1 MTGFRIRSVPLMAL
15 LFASSAGI
23 LFCQG
28 PAITSLSPSS
38 VSAGASAFTLTV
50 TGSGFGSGAV
60 VQWNGAAVVTTFA
73 SATQLTAAIPA
84 MFVASV
90 GTVTI
95 TVRSSGNTS
104 NGSPFV
110 ISPPPA
116 ITSLNPSSAT
126 AGGAAFTLTVNGSNF
141 ITGAVVR
148 WNTTVL
154 TTNVVGP
161 TQLTAAVPAALI
173 ATQGSTTVTVL
184 SGGVTS
190 SGLPFTINAPP
201 PAVSSLSPNSAIAG
215 SAAFTLTVNGSN
227 FTSGAAVQWNATALT
242 TTVVSSTQLTAAVPA
257 ALIASAGT
265 INVTVSS
272 GNGTSSPAQ
281 FTVTPAAS
289 IQSLNPSSAT
299 AGGGAFTLTVNG
311 SNFANGATAQW
322 NGTALMT
329 NVVSSTQL
337 TAAVPAA
344 LITTAGTAN
353 VIVSSGGVSSNT
365 VQFPIAPA
373 ITSLNPNSAT
383 AGGPDFTLT
392 VAGSGFSQGAT
403 VRWNGSDLTTTFV
416 SATQLTAAISRN
428 LIANAGTANVSVNSG
443 GVNSANAAFSILN
456 GPTVSSISPNIA
468 TAGGGAFTL
477 TVNGSGFTTGTVVTW
492 NGTPL
497 QSIGYVNSNTLTAS
511 VSANLIANPGTAEVT
526 VTQGGVTFQ
535 PASPFTIRPG
545 PAITG
550 LSPPSTTAGGAAF
563 TLTVNGSG
571 FGSDAVVQWNGSGLA
586 TTFVNASQLTAPV
599 SANLIA
605 TAASVPVTVVSEG
618 VTSNAVNFGVANGP
632 ALTSLSPGNA
642 TAGASPFTLT
652 LTGAGFTSSATVQ
665 WNGASLA
672 TTFVDAAHLTA
683 AVPANLVASP
693 TTAQVTVIINGV
705 SSNALS
711 FVVSVVSISSLSPPN
726 APSSGQPFQ
735 LTVNGGGFSSSSVV
749 QWNGTPL
756 TTKFD
761 SSSQLTADV
770 PGNLSQ
776 SPGSAQIS
784 VVSNGVSSNVVA
796 FALVY
801 PLPGITIS
809 GLKATATPTEP
820 LSPTL
825 QLASPAPSDL
835 QGVLTLSFVPSAAG
849 VPATYVD
856 PALRFTSGDTKFT
869 FTIASGAIA
878 PATPLPNIQQGTVA
892 GQITVTLTSLTTGNL
907 NVLPASPVTA
917 NVAVPPIMPVIESCS
932 VGTIANG
939 AFSVQLNAYST
950 PRDLSLASYTFTAAP
965 GAQIAVTTANGGQVT
980 GTAQISVPVTTQVS
994 QWFASSASQPNG
1006 SVFSL
1011 QAPFTLSG
1019 DAIALQSVSVTLTNS
1034 IGASAPF
1041 SCAR

>member
-1 MTGFRIRSVPLMAL
+1 MTGFRIRSALLLAL
-15 LFASSAGI
+15 LFLSSTGK

-38 VSAGASAFTLTV
+38 VSAGAPTFTLTV
-50 TGSGFGSGAV
+50 NGSGFASDAV
-60 VQWNGAAVVTTFA
+60 VQWNGAAVITDFI
-73 SATQLTAAIPA
+73 SATQLTATIPA
-84 MFVASV
+84 IFVAV
-90 GTVTI
+90 AGTVTVR
-95 TVRSSGNTS
+95 VRSRGDTS

-148 WNTTVL
+148 WNTTAL
-154 TTNVVGP
+154 TTTFVGA

-173 ATQGSTTVTVL
+173 AAQGSATVTVL

-201 PAVSSLSPNSAIAG
+201 PPAISSLSPNSAIAG
-215 SAAFTLTVNGSN
+215 GAAFTLTVNGSN
-227 FTSGAAVQWNATALT
+227 FGSGAVVQWSGTALT

-257 ALIASAGT
+257 ALIANPGA

-272 GNGTSSPAQ
+272 GSATSSPAQ
-281 FTVTPAAS
+281 FT
-289 IQSLNPSSAT
+289 
-299 AGGGAFTLTVNG
+299 
-311 SNFANGATAQW
+311 
-322 NGTALMT
+322 
-329 NVVSSTQL
+329 
-337 TAAVPAA
+337 
-344 LITTAGTAN
+344 
-353 VIVSSGGVSSNT
+353 
-365 VQFPIAPA
+365 IAPG
-373 ITSLNPNSAT
+373 ITSLNPNS
-383 AGGPDFTLT
+383 
-392 VAGSGFSQGAT
+392 
-403 VRWNGSDLTTTFV
+403 
-416 SATQLTAAISRN
+416 
-428 LIANAGTANVSVNSG
+428 
-443 GVNSANAAFSILN
+443 
-456 GPTVSSISPNIA
+456 A

-477 TVNGSGFTTGTVVTW
+477 TVNGSGFSQGATIRWNGSALATVFVSGSQLTAAIAANLIASAGTVNVTVNSGGINSAVAAFSILNAPTVSSISPTSTTAGGSAFTLTVNGSGFTTGSVVKW
-492 NGTPL
+492 NDTSLPTSL
-497 QSIGYVNSNTLTAS
+497 VNPNQLTAS
-511 VSANLIANPGTAEVT
+511 VAASLIATSGTAQVT
-526 VTQGGVTFQ
+526 VTSGGVTSDT
-535 PASPFTIRPG
+535 PRPFTILPG

-550 LSPPSTTAGGAAF
+550 LSPPSTTAGGAAL
-563 TLTVNGSG
+563 TLTINGSG
-571 FGSDAVVQWNGSGLA
+571 FSSDAVVQWNGSALS
-586 TTFVNASQLTAPV
+586 TTFVNANQLTAPV
-599 SANLIA
+599 SAALIA
-605 TAASVPVTVVSEG
+605 TAASVPVTVVAGG
-618 VTSNAVNFGVANGP
+618 VTSNAVNFEVANGP
-632 ALTSLSPGNA
+632 ALTSLSPANA

-652 LTGAGFTSSATVQ
+652 LTGTGFNSSATVQ

-683 AVPANLVASP
+683 AVPANLIASP
-693 TTAQVTVIINGV
+693 TTAQITVIINGV
-705 SSNALS
+705 SSNALN
-711 FVVSVVSISSLSPPN
+711 FVVSVISISSLSPAN

-735 LTVNGGGFSSSSVV
+735 LTVNGGGFSSNSVV

-756 TTKFD
+756 STKFQ

-784 VVSNGVSSNVVA
+784 VVANGVTSNIVSFV
-796 FALVY
+796 LVY
-801 PLPGITIS
+801 PLPAIAIG

-825 QLASPAPSDL
+825 QLAGPAPSDL

-856 PALRFTSGDTKFT
+856 PALRFASGDTKFT
-869 FTIASGAIA
+869 FTIASGTTA
-878 PATPLPNIQQGTVA
+878 PAAPIPNIQQGTVA

-907 NVLPASPVTA
+907 SVLPASAVTA
-917 NVAVPPIMPVIESCS
+917 SVAVPPIAPVIESCS
-932 VGTIANG
+932 VGAIANG

-980 GTAQISVPVTTQVS
+980 GATQISVPVTTQVS
-994 QWFASSASQPNG
+994 QWFAGSASQPNG

-1019 DAIALQSVSVTLTNS
+1019 DASALQSVSVTLTNS

-1041 SCAR
+1041 SCTR

>member
-1 MTGFRIRSVPLMAL
+1 MIGARIRSALLLAL
-15 LFASSAGI
+15 LFLSSAGK
-23 LFCQG
+23 LYCQS

-38 VSAGASAFTLTV
+38 VAAGAPTFALTV
-50 TGSGFGSGAV
+50 NGSGFTSSAV
-60 VQWNGAAVVTTFA
+60 VQWNGAAVITDFIN
-73 SATQLTAAIPA
+73 ATQLTATIPA
-84 MFVASV
+84 MFVAAA
-90 GTVTI
+90 GTVTV
-95 TVRSSGNTS
+95 TVLSRGDRS

-148 WNTTVL
+148 WNTTAL
-154 TTNVVGP
+154 TTTFVGA

-173 ATQGSTTVTVL
+173 AAQGSATVTVL

-201 PAVSSLSPNSAIAG
+201 PAISSLSPNSAIAG
-215 SAAFTLTVNGSN
+215 GAAFTLTVNGSN
-227 FTSGAAVQWNATALT
+227 FASGAAVQWNGTALT

-257 ALIASAGT
+257 ALIANPGN

-272 GNGTSSPAQ
+272 GSATSSPAQ
-281 FTVTPAAS
+281 FT
-289 IQSLNPSSAT
+289 
-299 AGGGAFTLTVNG
+299 
-311 SNFANGATAQW
+311 
-322 NGTALMT
+322 
-329 NVVSSTQL
+329 
-337 TAAVPAA
+337 
-344 LITTAGTAN
+344 
-353 VIVSSGGVSSNT
+353 
-365 VQFPIAPA
+365 IAPG

-383 AGGPDFTLT
+383 AGGPAFTLS
-392 VAGSGFSQGAT
+392 VNGSGFSQSAT
-403 VRWNGSDLTTTFV
+403 IRWNGSALATVFV
-416 SATQLTAAISRN
+416 SGTQLTAAIPAN
-428 LIANAGTANVSVNSG
+428 LIASAGTVNVTVNSG
-443 GVNSANAAFSILN
+443 GINSAAAAFSILN
-456 GPTVSSISPNIA
+456 SPTVSSISPNIA

-477 TVNGSGFTTGTVVTW
+477 TVNGSGFTTASVVKW
-492 NGTPL
+492 NDTSLPT
-497 QSIGYVNSNTLTAS
+497 SFVNPNQLTAS
-511 VSANLIANPGTAEVT
+511 VAASLIANSGTAQVT
-526 VTQGGVTFQ
+526 VTSGGVTFQ

-550 LSPPSTTAGGAAF
+550 LSPPSTTAGGAAL

-571 FGSDAVVQWNGSGLA
+571 FSSDAIVQWNGSALA
-586 TTFVNASQLTAPV
+586 TTFVNANQLTAPISV
-599 SANLIA
+599 ALIA
-605 TAASVPVTVVSEG
+605 SAASVPVTVLSGG
-618 VTSNAVNFGVANGP
+618 VTSNAVNFEVANGP
-632 ALTSLSPGNA
+632 ALTSLSPANA

-652 LTGAGFTSSATVQ
+652 LTGTGFNSSATVQ

-683 AVPANLVASP
+683 TVPANLIASP
-693 TTAQVTVIINGV
+693 TTAQITVIINGV
-705 SSNALS
+705 SSNALN
-711 FVVSVVSISSLSPPN
+711 FVVSVISISSLSPAN

-735 LTVNGGGFSSSSVV
+735 LTVNGGGFSSNSVV

-756 TTKFD
+756 STKFE

-784 VVSNGVSSNVVA
+784 VVSNGVTSNIVSFV
-796 FALVY
+796 LIY
-801 PLPGITIS
+801 PLPTITIG

-825 QLASPAPSDL
+825 QLAGAAPSAL

-849 VPATYVD
+849 LPATYMD
-856 PALRFTSGDTKFT
+856 PALRFASGDTKFT
-869 FTIASGAIA
+869 FTIASGATA
-878 PATPLPNIQQGTVA
+878 PAAPLPNIQQGTVA

-907 NVLPASPVTA
+907 SVLPASPVTA
-917 NVAVPPIMPVIESCS
+917 NVAVPPIAPVIESCS

-950 PRDLSLASYTFTAAP
+950 PRDLNLASYTFAAAP
-965 GAQIAVTTANGGQVT
+965 GAQITVTTANGGQVT
-980 GTAQISVPVTTQVS
+980 GATQISVPVTTQVS

-1019 DAIALQSVSVTLTNS
+1019 DANALQSVSVTLTNS

-1041 SCAR
+1041 SCTR

>member
-1 MTGFRIRSVPLMAL
+1 MTGFRIPSALLLAL
-15 LFASSAGI
+15 LFLSSAGE
-23 LFCQG
+23 LFCQS
-28 PAITSLSPSS
+28 PAITSLSPTS
-38 VSAGASAFTLTV
+38 VAAGASAFTLTV
-50 TGSGFGSGAV
+50 NGSGFDPGAV
-60 VQWNGAAVVTTFA
+60 VQWNGAALVTDSV

-84 MFVASV
+84 MFVAAA

-95 TVRSSGNTS
+95 TVRSRGDTS
-104 NGSPFV
+104 NGSSFV

-148 WNTTVL
+148 WNTTAL
-154 TTNVVGP
+154 TTTFIGP
-161 TQLTAAVPAALI
+161 TQLTATVPAALI
-173 ATQGSTTVTVL
+173 AAQGSASVTVL

-190 SGLPFTINAPP
+190 SGLPFTINAAPP
-201 PAVSSLSPNSAIAG
+201 VISSLSPNSAIAG

-227 FTSGAAVQWNATALT
+227 FAGGATVQWNGTALT

-257 ALIASAGT
+257 ALIANAAT

-272 GNGTSSPAQ
+272 GSGTSSPAQ

-289 IQSLNPSSAT
+289 IQSLDPTSAT
-299 AGGGAFTLTVNG
+299 AGGAAFTLKVNG
-311 SNFANGATAQW
+311 SNFASGTVTQW
-322 NGTALMT
+322 NGTAL
-329 NVVSSTQL
+329 STTLVNANQL

-344 LITTAGTAN
+344 LIATAGTAN
-353 VIVSSGGVSSNT
+353 VIVNSGGVPSNT
-365 VQFPIAPA
+365 VQFPVAPG

-403 VRWNGSDLTTTFV
+403 VRWNGSALTTTFV

-428 LIANAGTANVSVNSG
+428 LIANAGSANVSVNSG
-443 GVNSANAAFSILN
+443 GVNSTNASFSILN
-456 GPTVSSISPNIA
+456 GPTVSSISPNIT

-477 TVNGSGFTTGTVVTW
+477 TVNGSGFTTASVVKW
-492 NGTPL
+492 ND
-497 QSIGYVNSNTLTAS
+497 NSLPTSFTNPNQLTAS
-511 VSANLIANPGTAEVT
+511 VSADLVANPGTALVT
-526 VTQGGVTFQ
+526 VTSGGVTFD
-535 PASPFTIRPG
+535 PPSPFTIRPG
-545 PAITG
+545 PAITS
-550 LSPPSTTAGGAAF
+550 LSPPSTTAGGAGF
-563 TLTVNGSG
+563 TLMVNGSG
-571 FGSDAVVQWNGSGLA
+571 FDSGSVVQWNGSPLS
-586 TTFVNASQLTAPV
+586 TTFVNANQLTAPV
-599 SANLIA
+599 SAALIA
-605 TAASVPVTVVSEG
+605 TAASVPVTVVSGG
-618 VTSNAVNFGVANGP
+618 VTSNAVNFEVANGP
-632 ALTSLSPGNA
+632 SLTSLSPDNA

-652 LTGAGFTSSATVQ
+652 LTGTGFNSSATVQ

-683 AVPANLVASP
+683 AVPANLIASP
-693 TTAQVTVIINGV
+693 TTAQITVIINGV
-705 SSNALS
+705 SSNALN
-711 FVVSVVSISSLSPPN
+711 FIVSVTSISSLSPPN

-735 LTVNGGGFSSSSVV
+735 LTVNGGGFSSNSVV

-756 TTKFD
+756 STKFE
-761 SSSQLTADV
+761 SSSQLTANV

-784 VVSNGVSSNVVA
+784 VVSNGVTSNIVSFV
-796 FALVY
+796 LVY
-801 PLPGITIS
+801 PLPAITIG

-856 PALRFTSGDTKFT
+856 PALRFASGDTKFT
-869 FTIASGAIA
+869 FTVASGATA
-878 PATPLPNIQQGTVA
+878 PAAPLPNIQQGTVA
-892 GQITVTLTSLTTGNL
+892 GQITVTLTNLTTGNL

-917 NVAVPPIMPVIESCS
+917 NVAVPPITPVIESCS
-932 VGTIANG
+932 VGTITNG

-980 GTAQISVPVTTQVS
+980 GTTQISVPVTTQVS

-1019 DAIALQSVSVTLTNS
+1019 DASALQSVSVALTNS
-1034 IGASAPF
+1034 IGPSAPF
-1041 SCAR
+1041 ACTR